1 MVRNPHLAK
10 SILDAG
16 WGTLIRFVAYKSVM
30 LRGNEIEGVNPAYS
44 SQDCSDCGYRVP
56 KTLADRVHNCPQC
69 GLVLCRDTNSARVI
83 EQRALG
89 KGTAQAGRVS
99 VLTQ

>member
-16 WGTLIRFVAYKSVM
+16 WGTLIRFVTYKSVM
-30 LRGNEIEGVNPAYS
+30 LRGNEIERVNPAYS
-44 SQDCSDCGYRVP
+44 SQDCSGCGYRVP
-56 KTLADRVHNCPQC
+56 KTLADRVHICPQC

-83 EQRALG
+83 EQRAFG
-89 KGTAQAGRVS
+89 KGRRKLNLFS
-99 VLTQ
+99 VRTQ